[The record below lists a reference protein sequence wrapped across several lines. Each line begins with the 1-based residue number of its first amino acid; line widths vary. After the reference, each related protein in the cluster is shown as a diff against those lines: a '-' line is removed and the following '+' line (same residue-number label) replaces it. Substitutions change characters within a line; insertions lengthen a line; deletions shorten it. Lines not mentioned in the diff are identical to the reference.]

1 MSENVE
7 LEYLSG
13 SSQTEITVHVEKNGE
28 LVAIH
33 PSTVRVYANNW
44 VECRNVSHESLDEA
58 NEKLVFPPASVDHI
72 EIEETSYKQA
82 FAPEQVQQ

>member
-13 SSQTEITVHVEKNGE
+13 SNQTEITVHVEKNGE
-28 LVAIH
+28 LVSIC
-33 PSTVRVYANNW
+33 PSAVRVYSNNW
-44 VECRNVSHESLDEA
+44 VECRDVSHESLGEM

-72 EIEETSYKQA
+72 EIEETSYKEA
-82 FAPEQVQQ
+82 FAPEPATQ